1 MQNGRPAKKT
11 KYTKCLADA
20 KHTVSKNTDVCV
32 MCVHVRIHATRAL
45 LLSPDCLQTDQDCL
59 HHLHHHKHTRPYF
72 VLHRFPFHPKAPM
85 ATRVW
90 RNLQMSPLHE
100 SAKGTLWLD
109 AAEYTSYR
117 TTPPHRQQ
125 NHPDY
130 RSPGKDGK
138 SGLSASVEALP
149 PSDCGNVCECV
160 FLSMT

>member
-1 MQNGRPAKKT
+1 MYV
-11 KYTKCLADA
+11 YTQPGPCYLAQTA
-20 KHTVSKNTDVCV
+20 FTLTRTAFTTSTTTNTF
-32 MCVHVRIHATRAL
+32 AL
-45 LLSPDCLQTDQDCL
+45 TLSYID
-59 HHLHHHKHTRPYF
+59 
-72 VLHRFPFHPKAPM
+72 FPFHPKAPM